1 MPDQKLENLLNL
13 SLDASLEERIKSS
26 ELNTGFNPETNT
38 WDLIV
43 KFTGDIKRIETEEIR
58 VVVLENNYAII
69 TVPQYMIDSLSDF
82 EEVIFIE
89 KPKRLYF
96 SIVQVIS
103 SSCINAVQTANL
115 NLFGQGIIVGV
126 IDSGID
132 YAHPVFR
139 NADGST
145 RILEIWDQTIRGN
158 PPEGYYLGTLYS
170 RDEINNALEQ
180 TSLQSR
186 YNIVPSVD
194 LSGHGT
200 HVAGIAAGNF
210 AENRNNNL
218 GIATKSE
225 LIIIKL
231 GNPQPGS
238 FPRTTELMQ
247 AINYVVNRAIEYNMP
262 LALNISFGNT
272 YGSHDGTSL
281 LETFIDAASDRGRT
295 SIVIASGNEGASGG
309 HTSGILQMNRV
320 SEIELAISTF
330 EQSISVQIWKSYV
343 DEFDIEIINPN
354 RDRLVVL
361 SDNIGPQRFRLQN
374 TELLIYYGEPSPYSK
389 FQEIYIDFIPT
400 DQFIDTGVWTIRLI
414 PRRIVNGLYDLWLPS
429 EGSLNQQT
437 RFLRPTPDVTLT
449 TPSTASKA
457 ITVGAYNASTLAY
470 ADFSGR
476 GFTRMTNQIKPDLV
490 APGVNVRSAVPG
502 GFFDVKSGTSMAAP
516 SVTGSAALLME
527 WGIVRGNDRFLYGE
541 KMKAYLTRG
550 ARHLPG
556 FATFPNPQVGY
567 GALCV
572 RDSLPR

>member
-13 SLDASLEERIKSS
+13 SLDASFEERIKSS

-43 KFTGDIKRIETEEIR
+43 KFTGDIKRIETQEIR

-69 TVPQYMIDSLSDF
+69 TVPQYLIDSLSNF

-115 NLFGQGIIVGV
+115 GLFGEGIIVGI

-139 NADGST
+139 NPDGST

-170 RDEINNALEQ
+170 RDDINSALEQ

-225 LIIIKL
+225 LIVVKL

-247 AINYVVNRAIEYNMP
+247 AINYVVNRAISYNRP

-281 LETFIDAASDRGRT
+281 LETFIDSASDRGRT

-309 HTSGILQMNRV
+309 HTSGTLQMNRV
-320 SEIELAISTF
+320 SDIELAISTF
-330 EQSISVQIWKSYV
+330 EQSVSVQIWKSYV

-361 SDNIGPQRFRLQN
+361 SDNVGPQRFRLQN
-374 TELLIYYGEPSPYSK
+374 TELLIYYGEPSPYSR

-400 DQFIDTGVWTIRLI
+400 MEFIDTGVWTIRLT

-449 TPSTASKA
+449 IPSTASKA
-457 ITVGAYNASTLAY
+457 ITVGAYNAATLAY

-541 KMKAYLTRG
+541 KVKAYLLRG
-550 ARHLPG
+550 AKPLPG
-556 FATFPNPQVGY
+556 FTVYPNPQVGY